1 MAAQLGIACLRPRA
15 PPHHQL
21 WGRVQRRYE
30 EASCGT
36 RHLDILCRRRSTHC
50 SSSQSPA
57 PTLRPR
63 SRSSGLVATRQ
74 LAAPGRARACCIAI
88 GRSRAQGAG
97 AASVFGV
104 GRAGICPRRSPAAE
118 LSAVLRNSSW
128 WAPRSITTRV
138 RLYVVAVRTS
148 TCRPYSCRKFPT
160 AVQSIGL
167 RTQQRI
173 RSTRTVVSIYTR
185 HTKTS

>member
-74 LAAPGRARACCIAI
+74 LAAPGRARACAAA
-88 GRSRAQGAG
+88 RPQQGAAG
-97 AASVFGV
+97 RRALVLHQCLGWVEQESARADPPPSSHSRPQEFFVV
-104 GRAGICPRRSPAAE
+104 GPTFNHYSSTAVRRSCTYE
-118 LSAVLRNSSW
+118 
-128 WAPRSITTRV
+128 
-138 RLYVVAVRTS
+138 YM
-148 TCRPYSCRKFPT
+148 
-160 AVQSIGL
+160 
-167 RTQQRI
+167 
-173 RSTRTVVSIYTR
+173 
-185 HTKTS
+185 